1 MDSTLKRRL
10 DEEDCFRDKAA
21 VQTKI
26 PFQMDF
32 LRRLILKRCLGA
44 EDWFRLKFHFKWTF
58 KNGSQ
63 L

>member
-26 PFQMDF
+26 PFQMNF

-44 EDWFRLKFHFKWTF
+44 ED
-58 KNGSQ
+58 
-63 L
+63 